1 MAVFSIK
8 QLSRISPLLAVFTLI
23 IVLSGSPAAGQNL
36 PGTNQSALSQ
46 LTESEKASYA
56 PSGEDL
62 AKAKDAGKELTLPQ
76 AIRDS
81 IQSTEKGYSD
91 LDQGIDYVT
100 KGFSIAPQEISKAL
114 HNLTDGQGAARLLT
128 IIAAVLFIYGVGLA
142 VEFAVRRIS
151 SKIRHKIEARHTGN
165 LFNRLIND
173 LILTGLEI
181 AYFLIFLYV
190 TINTMVLF
198 SPVPNV
204 TLVAG
209 GFLIPLTRARIGIL
223 ILRFIFSPRSK
234 ESRLIP
240 ITCYAARQITYWV
253 SMALVLSPLTSRIIY
268 TLSNMGMAD
277 ETTAALFML
286 EILVPTSLLM
296 MLIWRNKTQL
306 KNYIL
311 ENSIN
316 KEPGTFNYWLA
327 NNWHRLAIVYMCVL
341 IAMRQISLLQGKEMV
356 NALLLSLIS
365 VPAAILLD
373 MTLLAAL
380 KNIISKKNKNL
391 KDDNKKQQDFGYI
404 NHVHSGLQ
412 AILGAGLVLYLLEVW
427 GISFNLGHAL
437 SKGALSI
444 FITVL
449 LSYLLWEYLC
459 GLIDNQFDSQDE
471 ESDEMDEM
479 GKGGSRKNTLL
490 TLLKKFMT
498 ISIITI
504 STLIILSSIGINI
517 GPLIAGAGIFGLAV
531 GFGAQTLVKDVLSG
545 VFFLIDD
552 AFRIGDYVESGK
564 LKGTVERISVRSI
577 SLRHS
582 RGQLQ
587 VIPYGSLGSVTNF
600 SRDWVAMKLEVRVP
614 FDVDPEKVRKI
625 IKKMGKKIAADEEL
639 GPLLLAP
646 IKSQGVRE
654 IDDSSQV
661 IRIKFRC
668 RPGDQFSLR
677 KEVFHRVRESFAAN
691 GIEFAPKKV
700 TVHLPN
706 IENTMLTKEQLTTI
720 AAAAAETGLAREEQQ
735 EDK

>member
-1 MAVFSIK
+1 MAVFSTIK
-8 QLSRISPLLAVFTLI
+8 INKISPYLALLTLL
-23 IVLSGSPAAGQNL
+23 IVLAGSPAAGQNI
-36 PGTNQSALSQ
+36 PETKQSAISQ
-46 LTESEKASYA
+46 LTEKDKATYA

-62 AKAKDAGKELTLPQ
+62 AKAKNAGEKLTLAQ

-81 IQSTEKGYSD
+81 IQNTRQGYSD
-91 LDQGIDYVT
+91 IDQGLDYVD
-100 KGFSIAPQEISKAL
+100 KGFCIAPQEINKAL
-114 HNLTDGQGAARLLT
+114 NKLTGGKGTGRLLE
-128 IIAAVLFIYGVGLA
+128 ILAAVLFIYGVGLA

-151 SKIRHKIEARHTGN
+151 FKLRYKIETRHTGN
-165 LFNRLIND
+165 LFKRLVND
-173 LILTGLEI
+173 LILTGFEVG
-181 AYFLIFLYV
+181 YFIVFLYI

-198 SPVPNV
+198 KHQPSVL
-204 TLVAG
+204 LVAG
-209 GFLIPLTRARIGIL
+209 GFLVPITRSRIGIL
-223 ILRFIFSPRSK
+223 VLRFIFSPRSE

-240 ITCYAARQITYWV
+240 ISSYAAQQITYWV
-253 SMALVLSPLTSRIIY
+253 SLTLILSPLCSRIIY
-268 TLSNMGMAD
+268 TLSTMGMAD
-277 ETTAALFML
+277 ETTAALLMF
-286 EILVPTSLLM
+286 ESIVPTILILT
-296 MLIWRNKTQL
+296 LIWRNREQL
-306 KNYIL
+306 KEYIL
-311 ENSIN
+311 KNSIN
-316 KEPGTFNYWLA
+316 NEPGTFNYWLA
-327 NNWHRLAIVYMCVL
+327 YNWHRLATIYLCVL
-341 IAMRQISLLQGKEMV
+341 IAMRQISLLQGKEML

-365 VPAAILLD
+365 VPGAILLD

-380 KNIISKKNKNL
+380 KNIISKKNRNL
-391 KDDNKKQQDFGYI
+391 DKKEKEQKDFGYI

-412 AILGAGLVLYLLEVW
+412 AILGVGLVLYLLEVW

-437 SKGALSI
+437 SKGAVSI
-444 FITVL
+444 FVTVL
-449 LSYLLWEYLC
+449 LSYLLWEYFC
-459 GLIDNQFDSQDE
+459 GLIDNQFEGQDDE
-471 ESDEMDEM
+471 TDEMDEM

-504 STLIILSSIGINI
+504 SSLIILTSIGVNI
-517 GPLIAGAGIFGLAV
+517 APLIAGAGIFGLAV

-545 VFFLIDD
+545 VFFLVDD

-587 VIPYGSLGSVTNF
+587 IIPYGSLGSVTNF

-646 IKSQGVRE
+646 IKSQGVKE

-677 KEVFHRVRESFAAN
+677 KEVFRRVREEFTTN

-700 TVHLPN
+700 TVHVPN
-706 IENTMLTKEQLTTI
+706 IENAILTKEQLTTI
-720 AAAAAETGLAREEQQ
+720 AAAAAETSLSREEP
-735 EDK
+735 ENS

>member
-380 KNIISKKNKNL
+380 KSIISKKNKNL

>member
-327 NNWHRLAIVYMCVL
+327 NNWHRLAIVYMC
-341 IAMRQISLLQGKEMV
+341 ADCHAPNQPSSGQG
-356 NALLLSLIS
+356 
-365 VPAAILLD
+365 
-373 MTLLAAL
+373 
-380 KNIISKKNKNL
+380 
-391 KDDNKKQQDFGYI
+391 
-404 NHVHSGLQ
+404 
-412 AILGAGLVLYLLEVW
+412 
-427 GISFNLGHAL
+427 
-437 SKGALSI
+437 
-444 FITVL
+444 
-449 LSYLLWEYLC
+449 
-459 GLIDNQFDSQDE
+459 
-471 ESDEMDEM
+471 
-479 GKGGSRKNTLL
+479 
-490 TLLKKFMT
+490 
-498 ISIITI
+498 
-504 STLIILSSIGINI
+504 
-517 GPLIAGAGIFGLAV
+517 
-531 GFGAQTLVKDVLSG
+531 
-545 VFFLIDD
+545 
-552 AFRIGDYVESGK
+552 
-564 LKGTVERISVRSI
+564 
-577 SLRHS
+577 
-582 RGQLQ
+582 
-587 VIPYGSLGSVTNF
+587 
-600 SRDWVAMKLEVRVP
+600 
-614 FDVDPEKVRKI
+614 
-625 IKKMGKKIAADEEL
+625 
-639 GPLLLAP
+639 
-646 IKSQGVRE
+646 
-654 IDDSSQV
+654 
-661 IRIKFRC
+661 
-668 RPGDQFSLR
+668 
-677 KEVFHRVRESFAAN
+677 N
-691 GIEFAPKKV
+691 G
-700 TVHLPN
+700 
-706 IENTMLTKEQLTTI
+706 
-720 AAAAAETGLAREEQQ
+720 
-735 EDK
+735 

>member
-1 MAVFSIK
+1 
-8 QLSRISPLLAVFTLI
+8 
-23 IVLSGSPAAGQNL
+23 
-36 PGTNQSALSQ
+36 
-46 LTESEKASYA
+46 
-56 PSGEDL
+56 
-62 AKAKDAGKELTLPQ
+62 
-76 AIRDS
+76 
-81 IQSTEKGYSD
+81 
-91 LDQGIDYVT
+91 
-100 KGFSIAPQEISKAL
+100 
-114 HNLTDGQGAARLLT
+114 
-128 IIAAVLFIYGVGLA
+128 
-142 VEFAVRRIS
+142 
-151 SKIRHKIEARHTGN
+151 
-165 LFNRLIND
+165 
-173 LILTGLEI
+173 
-181 AYFLIFLYV
+181 
-190 TINTMVLF
+190 
-198 SPVPNV
+198 
-204 TLVAG
+204 
-209 GFLIPLTRARIGIL
+209 
-223 ILRFIFSPRSK
+223 
-234 ESRLIP
+234 
-240 ITCYAARQITYWV
+240 
-253 SMALVLSPLTSRIIY
+253 
-268 TLSNMGMAD
+268 
-277 ETTAALFML
+277 
-286 EILVPTSLLM
+286 
-296 MLIWRNKTQL
+296 
-306 KNYIL
+306 
-311 ENSIN
+311 
-316 KEPGTFNYWLA
+316 
-327 NNWHRLAIVYMCVL
+327 
-341 IAMRQISLLQGKEMV
+341 MRQISLLQGKEMV

>member
-151 SKIRHKIEARHTGN
+151 SKIRHKIESRHTGN

-240 ITCYAARQITYWV
+240 ITCYAAQQITYWV